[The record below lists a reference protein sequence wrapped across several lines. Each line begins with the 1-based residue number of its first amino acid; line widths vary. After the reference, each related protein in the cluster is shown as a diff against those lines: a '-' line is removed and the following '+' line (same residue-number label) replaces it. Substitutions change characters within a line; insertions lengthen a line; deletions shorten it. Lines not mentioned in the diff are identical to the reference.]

1 LDDCINPIMD
11 DTRVPSTVA
20 GARIERVAMEGRT
33 LKPKTASTAHVAPR
47 VAPVARQLPPRAAAR
62 ADQPD
67 RRLNILLAAEK
78 LFALRGY
85 HAVSIRDIAAEAEV
99 PLALVGYYYGAKHE
113 LYRAIMQS
121 WSGNIADRLDRLQ
134 AAAGEPDRSARLDR
148 ILEAFVAPLVALHA
162 SREGQYYA
170 LMAARDLA
178 APTPEAEEA
187 HREFFDP
194 MAHAFIDALMT
205 TAPRAARGQVAWC
218 YQFMLGAVLH
228 FLSDRRVER
237 LSRGENRAADPAA
250 QDKLLTFVAAGFR
263 AVLGIPPL
271 ADARTSRRPASRKP
285 T

>member
-1 LDDCINPIMD
+1 M
-11 DTRVPSTVA
+11 
-20 GARIERVAMEGRT
+20 
-33 LKPKTASTAHVAPR
+33 KPKIASTARAKPPVAPCCPP
-47 VAPVARQLPPRAAAR
+47 AAARRAAAR

-113 LYRAIMQS
+113 LYRAIMS
-121 WSGNIADRLDRLQ
+121 RGAATSLTAWAACKPRPASRTARHASTASSRLSSR
-134 AAAGEPDRSARLDR
+134 
-148 ILEAFVAPLVALHA
+148 PLVALHA

-205 TAPRAARGQVAWC
+205 TAPRATRGQVAWC

-237 LSRGENRAADPAA
+237 LSQGENRAADPAA

-271 ADARTSRRPASRKP
+271 ADARTSRRPVSRKP

>member
-1 LDDCINPIMD
+1 M
-11 DTRVPSTVA
+11 
-20 GARIERVAMEGRT
+20 
-33 LKPKTASTAHVAPR
+33 
-47 VAPVARQLPPRAAAR
+47 APVVRQLPPRPAAR

-99 PLALVGYYYGAKHE
+99 PLALVGYYHGAKHE

-121 WSGNIADRLDRLQ
+121 WSGNVSDRMDRLQ
-134 AAAGEPDRSARLDR
+134 AAAAEANRSVRLDR
-148 ILEAFVAPLVALHA
+148 ILEAFVVPLVALHA
-162 SREGQYYA
+162 SSEGQYYA
-170 LMAARDLA
+170 LMAARELA

-194 MAHAFIDALMT
+194 MAHTFIDALMT
-205 TAPRAARGQVAWC
+205 TAPRATRGQVAWC

-228 FLSDRRVER
+228 FLTDRRVER
-237 LSRGENRAADPAA
+237 LSRGENRAADTAA

-263 AVLGIPPL
+263 AVLGIPQV
-271 ADARTSRRPASRKP
+271 ADARAARRPGPRKP

>member
-1 LDDCINPIMD
+1 MKN
-11 DTRVPSTVA
+11 
-20 GARIERVAMEGRT
+20 
-33 LKPKTASTAHVAPR
+33 LKPKAANSTLAKAPVAD
-47 VAPVARQLPPRAAAR
+47 VARQLPPRPSTR

-121 WSGNIADRLDRLQ
+121 WSGNIGDRMDRLQ
-134 AAAGEPDRSARLDR
+134 AASAEAGRSARLDR
-148 ILEAFVAPLVALHA
+148 ILEAFVVPLVALHA

-178 APTPEAEEA
+178 APTPESEEA

-205 TAPRAARGQVAWC
+205 TAPRATRGQVAWC

-228 FLSDRRVER
+228 FLTDRRVER
-237 LSRGENRAADPAA
+237 LSRGENQAADPAA
-250 QDKLLTFVAAGFR
+250 RDKLLVFIAAGFR

-271 ADARTSRRPASRKP
+271 ADARAAQRPASRKP

>member
-1 LDDCINPIMD
+1 MD
-11 DTRVPSTVA
+11 IAREPSTVA
-20 GARIERVAMEGRT
+20 GAPHPAQRPGGKS
-33 LKPKTASTAHVAPR
+33 LKPKTAKTAHPTQPT
-47 VAPVARQLPPRAAAR
+47 APVARQLPPRATQR

-121 WSGNIADRLDRLQ
+121 WSGSVADRLDRLR
-134 AAAGEPDRSARLDR
+134 AAAAEPDRAARLDR
-148 ILEAFVAPLVALHA
+148 IIAAFVVPLVALHA
-162 SREGQYYA
+162 SPEGQYYA

-205 TAPRAARGQVAWC
+205 TAPRATRGQVAWC
-218 YQFMLGAVLH
+218 YQFMLGAALH

-237 LSRGENRAADPAA
+237 LSQGENKAADPAA
-250 QDKLLTFVAAGFR
+250 QDSLQAFVAAGFR
-263 AVLGIPPL
+263 AVLGIAPPAEAAPL
-271 ADARTSRRPASRKP
+271 RRTASRK
-285 T
+285 TT

>member
-1 LDDCINPIMD
+1 MEII
-11 DTRVPSTVA
+11 REPSTVA
-20 GARIERVAMEGRT
+20 DAPPTVHRPGEKN
-33 LKPKTASTAHVAPR
+33 LKPKTAKTARPIEA
-47 VAPVARQLPPRAAAR
+47 VAPVARQLPPRATAR

-99 PLALVGYYYGAKHE
+99 PLALVGYYHGAKHE

-134 AAAGEPDRSARLDR
+134 TAAAEQDRSARLDR
-148 ILEAFVAPLVALHA
+148 IIAAFVVPLVALHA
-162 SREGQYYA
+162 SPEGQYYA

-205 TAPRAARGQVAWC
+205 TAPRATRGQVAWC
-218 YQFMLGAVLH
+218 YQFMLGAALH

-237 LSRGENRAADPAA
+237 LSQGENQPADPAA
-250 QDKLLTFVAAGFR
+250 QDKLQAFVAAGFR

-271 ADARTSRRPASRKP
+271 PDTPSPRRLASRK
-285 T
+285 TS

>member
-1 LDDCINPIMD
+1 M
-11 DTRVPSTVA
+11 T
-20 GARIERVAMEGRT
+20 
-33 LKPKTASTAHVAPR
+33 KTASLPAAPPAVPPISR
-47 VAPVARQLPPRAAAR
+47 TLPPRAAR

-113 LYRAIMQS
+113 LYAAIMQS
-121 WSGNIADRLDRLQ
+121 WSGNIEDRLARLRDAAAEADRSLRL
-134 AAAGEPDRSARLDR
+134 ER
-148 ILEAFVAPLVALHA
+148 ILEAFIVPLVALHA
-162 SREGQYYA
+162 SPEGQYFA

-178 APTPEAEEA
+178 APTPEADA
-187 HREFFDP
+187 AQREFFDP

-205 TAPRAARGQVAWC
+205 TAPRAPRGQVAWG

-237 LSRGENRAADPAA
+237 LSKGENRAADPAA
-250 QDKLLTFVAAGFR
+250 TRQLLAFVAAGFR
-263 AVLGIPPL
+263 AVL
-271 ADARTSRRPASRKP
+271 DAPATEARPARAKTKRKP
-285 T
+285 A

>member
-1 LDDCINPIMD
+1 MKN
-11 DTRVPSTVA
+11 S
-20 GARIERVAMEGRT
+20 
-33 LKPKTASTAHVAPR
+33 KPKVANSTLAKAPL
-47 VAPVARQLPPRAAAR
+47 AAVARQLPPRPPAR

-85 HAVSIRDIAAEAEV
+85 HAVSIRDIAAQAEV

-121 WSGNIADRLDRLQ
+121 WSGNIDDRMDRLQ
-134 AAAGEPDRSARLDR
+134 AASAEADRSVRLDR
-148 ILEAFVAPLVALHA
+148 ILEAFVVPLVALHA

-178 APTPEAEEA
+178 APTPESEEA

-205 TAPRAARGQVAWC
+205 TAPRATRGQVAWC

-228 FLSDRRVER
+228 FLTDRRVER
-237 LSRGENRAADPAA
+237 LSRGENQAADPAA
-250 QDKLLTFVAAGFR
+250 QDKLLTFIAAGFR
-263 AVLGIPPL
+263 AVLGASPL
-271 ADARTSRRPASRKP
+271 GDARAARRPPRKP
-285 T
+285 N